1 MPLGPRLDRP
11 SAIGDEGRSRATSL
25 TVVSLIVV
33 GALVAVGLRNGQPLQ
48 FTTAGLLV
56 GLTTAGFALLD
67 RDRLG
72 PKVLGHL
79 CFLPP
84 AVIVAGLVGFS
95 LLRGPSIGLVV
106 LVVGG
111 VTAMFGVTA
120 GWNDIFDRG
129 TVRETL
135 VASGISYVFW
145 VLGVGVLLFLSV
157 FGWIAWTVLEFLVG
171 GAGPLVGVLGV
182 FGMTGVALTCLY
194 IAVRTVPAVQLAP
207 EDRRAATRERYA
219 SLKTR
224 LLQAVVGSW
233 VVLAVGVLAAAVGLL
248 GPLVAPLAPIL
259 DVLTSVLTALL
270 AVFSAVAVVLA
281 LSIWGVRRAVSS
293 GGTASTRLVAAA
305 IAAVCYLFGLL
316 LAIPAALRLGGAGA
330 GLLLVTP
337 LLPIFIYVVLAAL
350 LVGFYVGIVPERA
363 GPAALSAAG
372 LVAIGLGAALS
383 GYPSLFVFG
392 AVAGGLVAWDVG
404 TFGLGVTAELGHIP
418 ETRRL
423 ELYHGVFA
431 VGVGLVGVAALTLLD
446 AARQSFVGGLGTPA
460 AMAIA
465 VVGVVLLLL
474 PLRG

>member
-11 SAIGDEGRSRATSL
+11 SAIGDEGRPRAASL
-25 TVVSLIVV
+25 TVVSLIVIGV
-33 GALVAVGLRNGQPLQ
+33 LVAVGFRNGQPLQ
-48 FTTAGLLV
+48 FTSTGLLV

-79 CFLPP
+79 CFLPT
-84 AVIVAGLVGFS
+84 AVIVAYIVVASGLSGT
-95 LLRGPSIGLVV
+95 SIGAVV
-106 LVVGG
+106 LTAGSL
-111 VTAMFGVTA
+111 TAMFGVTA
-120 GWNDIFDRG
+120 AWNDVLDSA

-157 FGWIAWTVLEFLVG
+157 FGWIAWTVLGFLVG
-171 GAGPLVGVLGV
+171 GAGPLVGLLGG
-182 FGMTGVALTCLY
+182 FGMTGVALSCLY

-207 EDRRAATRERYA
+207 ADRRAATRERYGR
-219 SLKTR
+219 LKSR
-224 LLQAVVGSW
+224 LLQAVIGSW
-233 VVLAVGVLAAAVGLL
+233 GVLAVGVLAAAVGVL
-248 GPLVAPLAPIL
+248 GALVAPLAPVL
-259 DVLTSVLTALL
+259 SVLTSLLTAVL
-270 AVFSAVAVVLA
+270 AVFSAVAVLLA
-281 LSIWGVRRAVSS
+281 LTIWGVRRAVSS
-293 GGTASTRLVAAA
+293 GGTASTRMVAAA
-305 IAAVCYLFGLL
+305 IAAVCYMFGLL
-316 LAIPAALRLGGAGA
+316 LGIPAAIRLGPGGVQ
-330 GLLLVTP
+330 LLFVTP
-337 LLPIFIYVVLAAL
+337 ILPIFIYAAL
-350 LVGFYVGIVPERA
+350 ATLLFGLYVGVVPERA

-372 LVAIGLGAALS
+372 LVAMGLGAALS
-383 GYPSLFVFG
+383 GFSSLFVF
-392 AVAGGLVAWDVG
+392 ATIAGGLVAWDVG

-446 AARQSFVGGLGTPA
+446 AARQSFVGGIGTPA

-465 VVGVVLLLL
+465 VVGVVMLLL

>member
-11 SAIGDEGRSRATSL
+11 SAIGDEGRPRATSL
-25 TVVSLIVV
+25 TVVSLLVI
-33 GALVAVGLRNGQPLQ
+33 GALVTVGFRNGQPLQ
-48 FTTAGLLV
+48 FTSTGLLV

-79 CFLPP
+79 CFLPA
-84 AVIVAGLVGFS
+84 AVIVAYLLVASGFAVLS
-95 LLRGPSIGLVV
+95 VGKVV
-106 LVVGG
+106 LTAGSL
-111 VTAMFGVTA
+111 TAMFGVTA
-120 GWNDIFDRG
+120 GWNDIFDRA

-135 VASGISYVFW
+135 VASGSSYVFW
-145 VLGVGVLLFLSV
+145 VLGLVVLLFLSI
-157 FGWIAWTVLEFLVG
+157 FGWIGWTILNFLVG
-171 GAGPLVGVLGV
+171 GAGPLVGLLGV
-182 FGMTGVALTCLY
+182 FGMTGVALSCLY
-194 IAVRTVPAVQLAP
+194 VAVRTVPAVQLAP
-207 EDRRAATRERYA
+207 ESRRAATRERYA
-219 SLKTR
+219 RLKTR

-233 VVLAVGVLAAAVGLL
+233 GGLVIGVLATAVGLL
-248 GPLVAPLAPIL
+248 GTLVVPLAPVL
-259 DVLTSVLTALL
+259 SVLTSLLTAVL
-270 AVFSAVAVVLA
+270 AVFSAVAVVLTLA
-281 LSIWGVRRAVSS
+281 IWGVRRAVSDS
-293 GGTASTRLVAAA
+293 GSASTRTVAAA
-305 IAAVCYLFGLL
+305 IAAVAYMFGFL
-316 LAIPAALRLGGAGA
+316 LAIPAAFRYGAP
-330 GLLLVTP
+330 GLLFATP
-337 LLPIFIYVVLAAL
+337 ILPIFIYVVLAAL
-350 LVGFYVGIVPERA
+350 LLGFYVGIVPERA

-431 VGVGLVGVAALTLLD
+431 AGVGLVGVAALAVID

-465 VVGVVLLLL
+465 VVGVVMLLL